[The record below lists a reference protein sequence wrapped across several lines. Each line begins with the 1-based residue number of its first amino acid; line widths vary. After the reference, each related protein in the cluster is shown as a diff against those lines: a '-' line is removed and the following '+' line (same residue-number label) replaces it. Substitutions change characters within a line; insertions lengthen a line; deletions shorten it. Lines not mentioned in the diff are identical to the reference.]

1 MAKIGV
7 FEEAPQKWFKFDS
20 DTEVLLKHIEK
31 GRINAILLQGA
42 EAAKKMSAKSSDV
55 QDIFLG
61 KEAVFGWRKVDAHKE
76 PGFLLPDG
84 SPLPF
89 TAANRNLLMTKS
101 KRFAEWVFNVCS
113 NDLAYLDEDTPQ
125 LEAGDLKGLDEL
137 LEELATT
144 GDEDL
149 PGNA

>member
-7 FEEAPQKWFKFDS
+7 FEEAPQKWFRFDA

-31 GRINAILLQGA
+31 GRVNAILLQGA
-42 EAAKKMSAKSSDV
+42 EAAKKMKARGSDV

-61 KEAVFGWRKVDAHKE
+61 KETVFGWRKVDAHEE

-84 SPLPF
+84 TPLPF
-89 TAANRNLLMTKS
+89 TAANRNLLMTKNR
-101 KRFAEWVFNVCS
+101 RFAEWVFATS
-113 NDLAYLDEDTPQ
+113 TNDLAYLDEDGPL
-125 LEAGDLKGLDEL
+125 LEASDLKDLDEL

-144 GDEDL
+144 GEEDI